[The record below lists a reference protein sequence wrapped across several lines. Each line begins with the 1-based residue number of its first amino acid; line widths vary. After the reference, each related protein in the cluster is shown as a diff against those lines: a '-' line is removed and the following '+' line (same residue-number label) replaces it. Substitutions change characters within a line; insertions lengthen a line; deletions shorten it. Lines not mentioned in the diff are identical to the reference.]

1 MKIAS
6 IGKSAEQLK
15 LSYIAAGNSEWR
27 NHFGKDSDVFLNKTC
42 TCLAIPSLSIYPKEI
57 KHMFTHILVYECS
70 EQFYL

>member
-27 NHFGKDSDVFLNKTC
+27 NHFGKDSDVFL
-42 TCLAIPSLSIYPKEI
+42 S
-57 KHMFTHILVYECS
+57 
-70 EQFYL
+70 